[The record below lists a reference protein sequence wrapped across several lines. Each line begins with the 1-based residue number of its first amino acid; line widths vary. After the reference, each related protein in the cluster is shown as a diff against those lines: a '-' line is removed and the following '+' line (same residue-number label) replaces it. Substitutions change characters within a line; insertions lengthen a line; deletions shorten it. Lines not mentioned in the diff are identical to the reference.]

1 MEALLEEIGEWD
13 RRFRDEERR
22 SRLACDDFEE
32 REEVMRWRLRVGD
45 EVEGGVEDEIVEW
58 VDDVEEDVLEDEH
71 CRF

>member
-22 SRLACDDFEE
+22 SRLARDGFEE